1 MLKPYLCINKN
12 TMESLVKIFKGGFKT
27 GKISYEKKDDKYVIY
42 QHSIIFWLKS
52 KNKLTSC
59 ESIETLKEIDKR
71 CELGLFKKNS

>member
-1 MLKPYLCINKN
+1 MDLVNILKD
-12 TMESLVKIFKGGFKT
+12 GFKS